1 MTFTDIYFQ
10 PDAPDPVL
18 DEQTV
23 REAARR
29 HAPHAGRLLQ
39 VDESGGEARA
49 YHLEGDIVLK
59 TQRPHRLR
67 PRTSLAKEEFVL
79 RALERAGDL
88 PVPRVLGYG
97 HAQGIE
103 YLCLTR
109 MPGASLRNIELKPPQ
124 RAAALEELG
133 RTLRRLHEID
143 QSPLANCDLLPGD
156 RSPAD
161 LHARFADSF
170 ERLAETLDETDGWHN
185 ALDVRAIAAT
195 RLADT
200 PGGTNPV
207 ALHSNPG
214 PEHTF
219 VHAQSGRFSGLIDFG
234 DSYRSH
240 PALDL
245 RPWDNETDAHALLAG
260 YQSPG
265 PIPESFEHVRRTGLL
280 IMALTRA
287 ARGTRTREETIA
299 AVKRLL
305 TIGAGAPRTPR

>member
-1 MTFTDIYFQ
+1 MVFTDTYLQ

-23 REAARR
+23 LEAARR
-29 HAPHAGRLLQ
+29 HATHAGRLLR

-49 YHLEGDIVLK
+49 YHLEGEIVLK

-67 PRTSLAKEEFVL
+67 PRTSLAKEQLVL
-79 RALERAGDL
+79 HTLERAGEF
-88 PVPRVLGYG
+88 PVPRVIGYG
-97 HAQGIE
+97 HANGIE

-109 MPGASLRNIELKPPQ
+109 MPGIAIRHHEPPPPQ

-133 RTLRRLHEID
+133 RTLRGLHEID
-143 QSPLANCDLLPGD
+143 QSPLASSDLVPGD

-161 LHARFADSF
+161 LHTRFVESF
-170 ERLAETLDETDGWHN
+170 EGLAEALEQTEGWDET
-185 ALDVRAIAAT
+185 LDVRAIGAA

-200 PGGTNPV
+200 PTDVTPV
-207 ALHSNPG
+207 TLHSNPG

-219 VHAQSGRFSGLIDFG
+219 VHPEDGRFSGLIDFG
-234 DSYRSH
+234 DAYRSH

-245 RPWDNETDAHALLAG
+245 RPWEAEPAAEHLLAG
-260 YQSPG
+260 YQSLG
-265 PIPESFEHVRRTGLL
+265 PLPESFDHVRRTGLI

-287 ARGTRTREETIA
+287 ARGSRTRSDTA
-299 AVKRLL
+299 ATVSRLL
-305 TIGAGAPRTPR
+305 NRH

>member
-1 MTFTDIYFQ
+1 MVFADTYPQ

-23 REAARR
+23 LEAARR
-29 HAPHAGRLLQ
+29 HAPQAGRLLQ

-67 PRTSLAKEEFVL
+67 PRTSLAKEELVL
-79 RALERAGDL
+79 RTLKTEGGF

-97 HAQGIE
+97 HVEGIE

-109 MPGASLRNIELKPPQ
+109 IPGTAVRHLDLTPPQ
-124 RAAALEELG
+124 RAAALQELG
-133 RTLRRLHEID
+133 RTLRRLHQID
-143 QSPLANCDLLPGD
+143 QSPLATSDLMPGD
-156 RSPAD
+156 HEPLD
-161 LHARFADSF
+161 LHTRFADAF
-170 ERLAETLDETDGWHN
+170 ERLADTLDHTQGWDN
-185 ALDVRAIAAT
+185 ALNVRTIATA

-200 PGGTNPV
+200 PTDTPPV

-219 VHAQSGRFSGLIDFG
+219 AHADNGRFSGLIDFG
-234 DSYRSH
+234 DAYRSH

-245 RPWDNETDAHALLAG
+245 CPWDDETDAHNLLAG
-260 YQSPG
+260 YRSAG
-265 PIPESFEHVRRTGLL
+265 PLPESFEHVHRTGLV

-287 ARGTRTREETIA
+287 ARGTRNSDDTIA
-299 AVKRLL
+299 AVQQLL
-305 TIGAGAPRTPR
+305 NAG

>member
-1 MTFTDIYFQ
+1 MVSTDIYLQ

-18 DEQTV
+18 EERAV
-23 REAARR
+23 VEAARR
-29 HAPHAGRLLQ
+29 HATQAGRLLE

-67 PRTSLAKEEFVL
+67 PRTSLAKEELVL
-79 RALERAGDL
+79 RTLETAGGF
-88 PVPRVLGYG
+88 PVPTVLGYG
-97 HAQGIE
+97 HVEGIE

-109 MPGASLRNIELKPPQ
+109 MPGTAMRHLELTPPQ

-143 QSPLANCDLLPGD
+143 QAQLDTSDLLPGD

-161 LHARFADSF
+161 LHSRFADTF
-170 ERLAETLDETDGWHN
+170 ARLADALDHTEGWDN
-185 ALDVRAIAAT
+185 VDVRAIAAS
-195 RLADT
+195 RLAGTTTD
-200 PGGTNPV
+200 TNPV

-219 VHAQSGRFSGLIDFG
+219 AHAASGRFSGLIDFG
-234 DSYRSH
+234 DAYRSH

-245 RPWDNETDAHALLAG
+245 RPWDDETDAQHLLAG
-260 YQSPG
+260 YQSLG
-265 PIPESFEHVRRTGLL
+265 PLPDGFDHVRRTGLVL
-280 IMALTRA
+280 MALTRA
-287 ARGTRTREETIA
+287 ARGSRSKEETIT
-299 AVKRLL
+299 AVERLL
-305 TIGAGAPRTPR
+305 ATE